1 MLHEAVE
8 NTTDSNLNS
17 SLALLLLINQEE
29 DLTITSRTRSYA
41 NHPQIM
47 FKHLGTEDLSNS
59 DYEQHTDT
67 SSFSDGNESDDGT
80 FANTFEN

>member
-29 DLTITSRTRSYA
+29 DLTITSLEE
-41 NHPQIM
+41 NLIN
-47 FKHLGTEDLSNS
+47 EDILISPLNKEIS
-59 DYEQHTDT
+59 
-67 SSFSDGNESDDGT
+67 
-80 FANTFEN
+80 